1 MTLIKTSVL
10 SAISTIIRVIAG
22 FVSVKVV
29 AVYIGPSGLALVGQM
44 QSFIGMM
51 SSVASAGIGSGVV
64 KYTAEHDADESAK
77 QKIWSSAL
85 KISLVLV
92 VPMAVAIIF
101 LAEYL
106 SLKLLHTREYSS
118 IFIVFAVSLVFFVL
132 NGLLGSIL
140 NGQKEIKRLTL
151 LNIAGAVFGLGVT
164 IVLVMNHGLYG
175 ALLAGIVSQSIV
187 FFITLGFVLKS
198 SWFKLSL
205 FLGSLDEAYTKKL
218 LKYSAMA
225 LTSAISIPLS
235 HMYLRD
241 YIGTHIGWDEA
252 GYWQAIWRISETYL
266 MLVTTTLSI
275 YYLPKLSSLQGR
287 SELRD
292 ELLHGYKIIMPLVI
306 VMALGIYLFR
316 DVVITLLFTP
326 KFAPMAELFLYQL
339 IGDVF
344 KIASWLLGYIM
355 VAKAMTR
362 LFIVSELIFVLSF
375 VLLSVV
381 FMHLYGIIGMTV
393 GFMVNYMLYL
403 VFLYFGLRGY
413 LGGEKTT
420 PERK

>member
-1 MTLIKTSVL
+1 MTLIKTSIL
-10 SAISTIIRVIAG
+10 SAIATIIRVIAG
-22 FVSVKVV
+22 FVSVKIV

-64 KYTAEHDADESAK
+64 KYTAEHYEDESAK

-85 KISLVLV
+85 KISLVLI

-101 LAEYL
+101 LAEFI

-118 IFIVFAVSLVFFVL
+118 VFIVFAVSLVFFVL
-132 NGLLGSIL
+132 NGLLSSIL

-151 LNIAGAVFGLGVT
+151 LNIAGALFGLGVT
-164 IVLVMNHGLYG
+164 IVLVVNYQLYG
-175 ALLAGIVSQSIV
+175 ALVAGIVSQSIV

-198 SWFKLSL
+198 NWFKLSL
-205 FLGSLDEAYTKKL
+205 FVGSLDKAYMKKL

-275 YYLPKLSSLQGR
+275 YYLPKLSSLQDR
-287 SELRD
+287 SELKH

-344 KIASWLLGYIM
+344 KIASWLLGFIM

-362 LFIVSELIFVLSF
+362 MYIVSELIFVLSF
-375 VLLSVV
+375 VVLSVV
-381 FMHLYGIIGMTV
+381 FMHLYGIIGMTI

-403 VFLYFGLRGY
+403 GFLYFSLRGY
-413 LGGEKTT
+413 LDGE
-420 PERK
+420 

>member
-1 MTLIKTSVL
+1 MTLIKTSIL
-10 SAISTIIRVIAG
+10 SAIATIIRVIAG
-22 FVSVKVV
+22 FVSVKIV

-64 KYTAEHDADESAK
+64 KYTAEHYEDESAK

-85 KISLVLV
+85 KISLVLI

-101 LAEYL
+101 LAEFI

-118 IFIVFAVSLVFFVL
+118 VFIVFAVSLVFFVL
-132 NGLLGSIL
+132 NGLLSSIL

-151 LNIAGAVFGLGVT
+151 LNIAGALFGV
-164 IVLVMNHGLYG
+164 VNYQLYG
-175 ALLAGIVSQSIV
+175 ALVAGIVSQSIV

-198 SWFKLSL
+198 NWFKLSL
-205 FLGSLDEAYTKKL
+205 FVGSLDKAYMKKL

-275 YYLPKLSSLQGR
+275 YYLPKLSSLQDR
-287 SELRD
+287 SELKH

-381 FMHLYGIIGMTV
+381 FMHLYGIIGMTI

-403 VFLYFGLRGY
+403 GFLYFSLRGY
-413 LGGEKTT
+413 LSGK
-420 PERK
+420 

>member
-1 MTLIKTSVL
+1 MKI
-10 SAISTIIRVIAG
+10 
-22 FVSVKVV
+22 V

-51 SSVASAGIGSGVV
+51 SSIASAGVNGGVV
-64 KYTAEHDADESAK
+64 KYTAEHYEDETIK

-92 VPMAVAIIF
+92 VPMAIAIIF
-101 LAEYL
+101 LADFI
-106 SLKLLHTREYSS
+106 SLKLLDTTDYGS
-118 IFIVFAVSLVFFVL
+118 IFIVFAVSIVFFVL
-132 NGLLGSIL
+132 NGLLTSIL

-151 LNIAGAVFGLGVT
+151 LNIAGALLGLAVT
-164 IVLVMNHGLYG
+164 IAFVVNYQLYG
-175 ALLAGIVSQSIV
+175 ALIAGIVSQSIV
-187 FFITLGFVLKS
+187 FFVTLGFVLKS

-205 FLGSLDEAYTKKL
+205 FFGSLDREYTKKL

-241 YIGTHIGWDEA
+241 YMGTHIGWDEA

-266 MLVTTTLSI
+266 MLVTMTLSI
-275 YYLPKLSSLQGR
+275 YYLPKLSSIQDR
-287 SELRD
+287 PELKK
-292 ELLHGYKIIMPLVI
+292 ELLYGYKIIMPLVI
-306 VMALGIYLFR
+306 VMAFGIYLFR

-362 LFIVSELIFVLSF
+362 MFIYSELFFAFSF

-381 FMHLYGIIGMTV
+381 FMNLYGIIGMTI
-393 GFMVNYMLYL
+393 GFMVNYMMYL
-403 VFLYFGLRGY
+403 GFLYFSLRGY
-413 LGGEKTT
+413 LDGK
-420 PERK
+420 